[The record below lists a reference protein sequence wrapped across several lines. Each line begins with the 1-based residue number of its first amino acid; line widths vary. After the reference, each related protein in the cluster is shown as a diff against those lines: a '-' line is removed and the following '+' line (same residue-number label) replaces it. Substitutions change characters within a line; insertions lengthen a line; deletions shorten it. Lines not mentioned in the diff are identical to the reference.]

1 MTITSSESCAKLS
14 TKPGGGETDFG
25 FQRVAAEDH
34 RGLVGAVF
42 DSVAGRYD
50 LMNDLMSGG
59 LHRLW
64 KQTLIDTLD
73 PRPGMRL
80 LDVAGG
86 TGDVAFRAIERAE
99 TRAEIRGGSEDNPLV
114 ATICDP
120 SEAMLDVARDRAL
133 DQGLLRGIEFICAP
147 AESLPFEDNSA
158 DAVTISFGLRNV
170 TDRPAALAEMRR
182 VLKIGGHLLC
192 LEFSPAVLP
201 VLVPLYDAYSY
212 KILPWL
218 GNKIAGDADS
228 YQYLAESIRRFPPPD
243 ALSAELKA
251 AGFGTIR
258 HRMFS
263 GGIVA
268 LHTAWRT

>member
-1 MTITSSESCAKLS
+1 MTITSSESGAKLS
-14 TKPGGGETDFG
+14 RRETNFG
-25 FQRVAAEDH
+25 FQRVAADDH

-64 KQTLIDTLD
+64 KQALIDALD

-99 TRAEIRGGSEDNPLV
+99 TRSDQSDNRGGQSLV
-114 ATICDP
+114 TTICDP
-120 SEAMLDVARDRAL
+120 SEAMLDVARNRAI
-133 DQGLLRGIEFICAP
+133 DKGLLKGIDFVCAP
-147 AESLPFEDNSA
+147 AESLPFEDRSA
-158 DAVTISFGLRNV
+158 DACTISFGLRNV

-182 VLKIGGHLLC
+182 VLEIGGHFLC

-201 VLVPLYDAYSY
+201 LLAPLYDAYSY
-212 KILPWL
+212 KVLPWL
-218 GNKIAGDADS
+218 GDKIAGDADS
-228 YQYLAESIRRFPPPD
+228 YRYLAESIRRFPPPE

-251 AGFGTIR
+251 AGFGAIR
-258 HRMFS
+258 HRIFS

>member
-1 MTITSSESCAKLS
+1 MAITSSESGAGS
-14 TKPGGGETDFG
+14 SATQGGGETDFG
-25 FQRVAAEDH
+25 FQRVAADDH

-64 KQTLIDTLD
+64 KQALIDMLD

-99 TRAEIRGGSEDNPLV
+99 TRDGGPDNQDGNSLT

-120 SEAMLDVARDRAL
+120 SEAMLDVARNRAI
-133 DQGLLRGIEFICAP
+133 DKGLLQGIDFTCAP
-147 AESLPFEDNSA
+147 AESLPFEDRSA
-158 DAVTISFGLRNV
+158 DACTISFGLRNV

-182 VLKIGGHLLC
+182 VLQIGGHFLC
-192 LEFSPAVLP
+192 LEFSPSVLP
-201 VLVPLYDAYSY
+201 VLAPLYDAYSY

-218 GNKIAGDADS
+218 GNKVAGDAES
-228 YQYLAESIRRFPPPD
+228 YQYLAESIRRFAAPD
-243 ALSAELKA
+243 VLSAELKA
-251 AGFGTIR
+251 AGFGAIR